1 LSAVKAY
8 LGRGVQEPP
17 ASTGIAKKR
26 AVESRPATRRNT
38 MKMTWMGGLIAT
50 ASLVAMSAAQ
60 AEERISAVHAF
71 PETLIYTK
79 SFLSFVDKVNAAG
92 TGVIQ
97 IDVRGGPEAIGMFQQ
112 PDAVRD
118 GIVDMVY
125 TPGSF
130 YGGALPEKDAMVA
143 SNLTAVE
150 TRKNGGTELIDQIH
164 QQKMG
169 LKYLGWFDS
178 GVCYNL
184 WTRNEPTF
192 DADGDL
198 EVEGL
203 KLRGNA
209 VYNAFFT
216 NYLGAQVIDLPTGEV
231 YSALQRGVVDATGWT
246 QIGLIDLKWNEF
258 LNYRIEPCFFS
269 TDLGVI
275 VNLEKWNS
283 LSDEARQILQDVAVQ
298 HEQDSVAALRTKRD
312 EDFAAL
318 EAAGMKVVSLEG
330 AAKARYLEAAREKTW
345 ERMRD
350 VMAGQPGGTDNY
362 DRLIELFY
370 DLEAAK

>member
-1 LSAVKAY
+1 MK
-8 LGRGVQEPP
+8 R
-17 ASTGIAKKR
+17 STPRVPLA
-26 AVESRPATRRNT
+26 AA
-38 MKMTWMGGLIAT
+38 LLAAT
-50 ASLVAMSAAQ
+50 ALTSVPSH
-60 AEERISAVHAF
+60 AEDTLTAVHAF
-71 PETLIYTK
+71 PETLIYTQ
-79 SFLSFVDKVNAAG
+79 SFLAFVDKVNEAG
-92 TGVIQ
+92 EGVVR
-97 IDVRGGPEAIGMFQQ
+97 IDVRGGPESIGMFQQ

-130 YGGALPEKDAMVA
+130 YAGVVPEKDAMVA

-150 TRKNGGTELIDQIH
+150 TRENGGTALMDEIH
-164 QQKMG
+164 QKKMG
-169 LKYLGWFDS
+169 VKYLGWFDS

-184 WTRNEPTF
+184 WTREEPSF
-192 DADGDL
+192 DETGNL
-198 EVEGL
+198 EVDGL

-269 TDLGVI
+269 TDLGVV
-275 VNLEKWNS
+275 VNLDKWDS
-283 LSDEARQILQDVAVQ
+283 LSEEARQVLQDVAVQ
-298 HEQDSVAALRTKRD
+298 HEKDSVAAMREKRD

-318 EAAGMKVVSLEG
+318 EEAGMTVIELEG
-330 AAKARYLEAAREKTW
+330 EARASYLAAAREKTW
-345 ERMRD
+345 ERMQGL
-350 VMAGQPGGTDNY
+350 MAESPQGEGDYET
-362 DRLIELFY
+362 LIERYY
-370 DLEAAK
+370 DAEADR

>member
-1 LSAVKAY
+1 M
-8 LGRGVQEPP
+8 
-17 ASTGIAKKR
+17 
-26 AVESRPATRRNT
+26 
-38 MKMTWMGGLIAT
+38 MKSYWYGALAGTILIGN
-50 ASLVAMSAAQ
+50 VAQ
-60 AEERISAVHAF
+60 AQDTISAVHAF
-71 PETLIYTK
+71 PETLIYTQ
-79 SFLSFVDKVNAAG
+79 SFLSFVDKVNEAG
-92 TGVIQ
+92 EGVVQ
-97 IDVRGGPEAIGMFQQ
+97 IEVRGGPEAIGMMQQ

-130 YGGALPEKDAMVA
+130 YGGAVPEKDAMVA

-150 TRKNGGTELIDQIH
+150 TRENGGTDLMDQIH
-164 QQKMG
+164 QEKMG
-169 LKYLGWFDS
+169 VKYLGWFDS

-184 WTRNEPTF
+184 WTRDEPSF
-192 DADGDL
+192 DADGNL

-216 NYLGAQVIDLPTGEV
+216 NYLQAQVIDLPTGEV

-275 VNLEKWNS
+275 VNLDKWDS
-283 LSDEARQILQDVAVQ
+283 LSDESKQILQDVAIQ
-298 HEQDSVAALRTKRD
+298 HEKDSVEALRGKRD

-318 EAAGMKVVSLEG
+318 DEAGMTVVSLEG
-330 AAKARYLEAAREKTW
+330 EAKANYLAAARETTW
-345 ERMRD
+345 ERMKGL
-350 VMAGQPGGTDNY
+350 MADSPQGDGNY
-362 DRLIELFY
+362 DKLIEHFF
-370 DLEAAK
+370 DAEADQ

>member
-1 LSAVKAY
+1 
-8 LGRGVQEPP
+8 
-17 ASTGIAKKR
+17 
-26 AVESRPATRRNT
+26 
-38 MKMTWMGGLIAT
+38 MKMQFAAGVLAS
-50 ASLVAMSAAQ
+50 SLVIAATTEAQ
-60 AEERISAVHAF
+60 ETLTAVHAF

-79 SFLSFVDKVNAAG
+79 SFLSFVDKVNEAG
-92 TGVIQ
+92 EGVVQ

-118 GIVDMVY
+118 GIVDLVY

-130 YGGALPEKDAMVA
+130 YGGALPEKDALVA
-143 SNLTAVE
+143 SNLTAIE
-150 TRKNGGTELIDQIH
+150 TRQNGGIALIDEIH

-192 DADGDL
+192 DANGNL

-231 YSALQRGVVDATGWT
+231 YAALQRGVVDATGWT

-275 VNLEKWNS
+275 VNLDRWNE
-283 LSDEARQILQDVAVQ
+283 LSDEAKQIVQEVAIQ
-298 HEQDSVAALRTKRD
+298 HEIDSVNALRAKRD

-318 EAAGMKVVSLEG
+318 AEQGMNVVSLEG
-330 AAKARYLEAAREKTW
+330 EAKAAYLLAAREKNW
-345 ERMRD
+345 ERMQNL
-350 VMAGQPGGTDNY
+350 MAEHPMGTDNY

-370 DLEAAK
+370 DPSADK

>member
-1 LSAVKAY
+1 MKLQLAAGIVA
-8 LGRGVQEPP
+8 G
-17 ASTGIAKKR
+17 ST
-26 AVESRPATRRNT
+26 
-38 MKMTWMGGLIAT
+38 LIASSAT
-50 ASLVAMSAAQ
+50 AQ
-60 AEERISAVHAF
+60 DTITAVHAF
-71 PETLIYTK
+71 PETLIYTQ
-79 SFLSFVDKVNAAG
+79 SFLSFVDKVNEAG
-92 TGVIQ
+92 EGVIQ
-97 IDVRGGPEAIGMFQQ
+97 IEVRGGPEAIGMFQQ

-150 TRKNGGTELIDQIH
+150 TRMNGGTELIDSIH
-164 QQKMG
+164 QEKMG

-192 DADGDL
+192 DADGNL

-216 NYLGAQVIDLPTGEV
+216 NYLGAQVIDLPTGDV
-231 YSALQRGVVDATGWT
+231 YSALQNGVVDATGWT

-275 VNLEKWNS
+275 VNLESWNN
-283 LSDEARQILQDVAVQ
+283 LSADSQKILQDVAIQ
-298 HEQDSVAALRTKRD
+298 HEKDSVAALREKRD
-312 EDFAAL
+312 ADFAAL
-318 EAAGMKVVSLEG
+318 DEQGMNVIELEG
-330 AAKARYLEAAREKTW
+330 DARANYLAAAREKTW
-345 ERMRD
+345 ERMKEQ
-350 VMAGQPGGTDNY
+350 MAASPQGDGNY
-362 DRLIELFY
+362 DTLIELFY
-370 DLEAAK
+370 DPAAD